1 MPAPAVRPFC
11 LLLGAWL
18 AAAAAAQGLPAPV
31 QPVHTDIGG
40 LVRVALGLIEY
51 TRWPG
56 PPRARQLC
64 LATAG
69 PFGRDLQAAL
79 RASPESGQ
87 RLRPRDLPVDT
98 APPDDCDVLVMGG
111 WQDGAARSVLAA
123 LDGRPVLTIGMGAA
137 ACAQGAQFC
146 LLPRAPAPLPPGMAS
161 AAPQPPRFASVADA
175 IRRSG
180 LVISPRA
187 LQLARPAEGRP

>member
-1 MPAPAVRPFC
+1 MPRPAVRPIC
-11 LLLGAWL
+11 LLLGAWMV
-18 AAAAAAQGLPAPV
+18 AAASAQGLPAPI
-31 QPVHTDIGG
+31 PPDPGG

-56 PPRARQLC
+56 PPRERRLC

-79 RASPESGQ
+79 RAEPDRLQ
-87 RLRPRDLPVDT
+87 RLLPRDLPVDT
-98 APPDDCDVLVMGG
+98 VPPDDCDVLVMGG
-111 WQDGAARSVLAA
+111 WQDGAARSVLAV

-146 LLPRAPAPLPPGMAS
+146 LLPRPPAPAGAAS
-161 AAPQPPRFASVADA
+161 GPALAPRFASVADA

-180 LVISPRA
+180 LVISSRV
-187 LQLARPAEGRP
+187 LQLARPAEVRP

>member
-1 MPAPAVRPFC
+1 MPRPAVRPIC

-18 AAAAAAQGLPAPV
+18 AAAAAAQGLPAPTP
-31 QPVHTDIGG
+31 QPLPPDPGG

-56 PPRARQLC
+56 PPRPRQLC

-79 RASPESGQ
+79 RAGPERQ
-87 RLRPRDLPVDT
+87 PRLLPRELPVDS

-111 WQDGAARSVLAA
+111 WQDGTARSVLAA

-146 LLPRAPAPLPPGMAS
+146 LLPRLPAPAGAAS
-161 AAPQPPRFASVADA
+161 AAPLPPRFASVADA

-180 LVISPRA
+180 LVISSRV